1 MDNKTQ
7 FKEWVL
13 ENVDELR
20 AYAMLNNTNDMLEG
34 YYKTNKRFYNVLN
47 ELIDMYEDY
56 IWSTSPMDNQD
67 LRDIFS
73 KYKFDGL
80 QLNELENGCVTELV
94 VNGVSIFDFDDFLD
108 EVEKL

>member
-7 FKEWVL
+7 FKEWVV

-20 AYAMLNNTNDMLEG
+20 AYAMLNNTDDMLEG

-47 ELIDMYEDY
+47 ELIEMYEN
-56 IWSTSPMDNQD
+56 IVLTTSMDNQD
-67 LRDIFS
+67 IRDAFS

-80 QLNELENGCVTELV
+80 QLNELENEGVNELV
-94 VNGVSIFDFDDFLD
+94 INGVSIFDFDDFLD

>member
-7 FKEWVL
+7 FKEWVV
-13 ENVDELR
+13 ENADELR

-47 ELIDMYEDY
+47 ELIELYENVVLT
-56 IWSTSPMDNQD
+56 TSMDNQE

-80 QLNELENGCVTELV
+80 QLNELENEGVTELV
-94 VNGVSIFDFDDFLD
+94 INGVSIFDFDDFLD

>member
-7 FKEWVL
+7 FKEWVV

-47 ELIDMYEDY
+47 ELIEMYEN
-56 IWSTSPMDNQD
+56 IVLTTSMDNQE

-80 QLNELENGCVTELV
+80 QLNELENEGVNELV
-94 VNGVSIFDFDDFLD
+94 INGVSIFDFDDFLD

>member
-7 FKEWVL
+7 FKEWVV

-47 ELIDMYEDY
+47 ELIEMYENVVLT
-56 IWSTSPMDNQD
+56 TSMDNQE

-80 QLNELENGCVTELV
+80 QLNELENEGVNELV
-94 VNGVSIFDFDDFLD
+94 INGVSIFDFDDFLD

>member
-7 FKEWVL
+7 FKEWVV

-47 ELIDMYEDY
+47 ELIEMYEN
-56 IWSTSPMDNQD
+56 IVLTTSMDNQE

-80 QLNELENGCVTELV
+80 QLNELENEGVIELV
-94 VNGVSIFDFDDFLD
+94 INGVSIFDFDDFLD

>member
-7 FKEWVL
+7 FKEWVV
-13 ENVDELR
+13 ENTDELR

-47 ELIDMYEDY
+47 ELIEMYEN
-56 IWSTSPMDNQD
+56 IVLTTSMDNQE

-73 KYKFDGL
+73 KYKFNGL
-80 QLNELENGCVTELV
+80 QLNELENESVIELV
-94 VNGVSIFDFDDFLD
+94 VNGSSIFDFDDFLD

>member
-7 FKEWVL
+7 FKEWVI

-47 ELIDMYEDY
+47 ELIEMYEN
-56 IWSTSPMDNQD
+56 IVLTTSMDNQD
-67 LRDIFS
+67 IIDAFS

-80 QLNELENGCVTELV
+80 QLNELENEGVNELV
-94 VNGVSIFDFDDFLD
+94 INGVSIFDFDDFLD

>member
-7 FKEWVL
+7 FKEWVV

-20 AYAMLNNTNDMLEG
+20 AYAMLNNTDDMLEG

-47 ELIDMYEDY
+47 ELIEMYEN
-56 IWSTSPMDNQD
+56 IVLTTSMDNQE

-80 QLNELENGCVTELV
+80 QLNELENEGVNELV
-94 VNGVSIFDFDDFLD
+94 INGVSIFDFDDFLD

>member
-1 MDNKTQ
+1 MDNKAQ
-7 FKEWVL
+7 FKEWVV

-47 ELIDMYEDY
+47 ELIEMYENVVLT
-56 IWSTSPMDNQD
+56 TSMDNQD
-67 LRDIFS
+67 LRDAFS
-73 KYKFDGL
+73 KYKFDSL
-80 QLNELENGCVTELV
+80 QLNELENEDVTELV
-94 VNGVSIFDFDDFLD
+94 INGVSIFDFDDFLD

>member
-1 MDNKTQ
+1 MD

-13 ENVDELR
+13 DNVDELR

-47 ELIDMYEDY
+47 ELIEMYENVVLT
-56 IWSTSPMDNQD
+56 TSMDNQE
-67 LRDIFS
+67 LRDAFS

-80 QLNELENGCVTELV
+80 QLNELEKGCVTELV
-94 VNGVSIFDFDDFLD
+94 INGVSIFDFDDFLD

>member
-7 FKEWVL
+7 FKEWVV

-20 AYAMLNNTNDMLEG
+20 AYAMLNNTNDMLEE

-47 ELIDMYEDY
+47 ELIEMYENVVLT
-56 IWSTSPMDNQD
+56 TSMDNQE

-80 QLNELENGCVTELV
+80 QLNELENEDVTELV
-94 VNGVSIFDFDDFLD
+94 INGVSIFDFDDFLD

>member
-7 FKEWVL
+7 FKEWVV
-13 ENVDELR
+13 ENTDELR

-47 ELIDMYEDY
+47 ELIEMYEN
-56 IWSTSPMDNQD
+56 IVLTTSMDNQE

-73 KYKFDGL
+73 KYKFNGL
-80 QLNELENGCVTELV
+80 QLNELENESVIELV
-94 VNGVSIFDFDDFLD
+94 VNGSSILSTTT
-108 EVEKL
+108 LSPQSL

>member
-7 FKEWVL
+7 FKEWVV

-47 ELIDMYEDY
+47 ELIEMYENVVLT
-56 IWSTSPMDNQD
+56 TSMDNQE

-80 QLNELENGCVTELV
+80 QLNELENEDVTELV
-94 VNGVSIFDFDDFLD
+94 INGVSIFDFDDFLD

>member
-7 FKEWVL
+7 FKEWVV

-47 ELIDMYEDY
+47 ELIELYEN
-56 IWSTSPMDNQD
+56 IVLTNSMDNQE

-73 KYKFDGL
+73 KYKFDSL
-80 QLNELENGCVTELV
+80 QLNELESGGVTELV
-94 VNGVSIFDFDDFLD
+94 INGVSIFDFDDFLD

>member
-7 FKEWVL
+7 FKEWVV

-47 ELIDMYEDY
+47 ELIEMYEN
-56 IWSTSPMDNQD
+56 IVLTTSMDNHE

-80 QLNELENGCVTELV
+80 QLNELENEGVIELV
-94 VNGVSIFDFDDFLD
+94 INGVSIFDFDDFLD

>member
-7 FKEWVL
+7 FKEWVV
-13 ENVDELR
+13 ENADELR
-20 AYAMLNNTNDMLEG
+20 AYAMFYNTNDMLEG

-47 ELIDMYEDY
+47 ELIEMYEN
-56 IWSTSPMDNQD
+56 IVLTTSMDNQE
-67 LRDIFS
+67 LRDVFS

-80 QLNELENGCVTELV
+80 QLNELENVSVIELV
-94 VNGVSIFDFDDFLD
+94 INGVSIFDFDDFLD

>member
-7 FKEWVL
+7 FKEWIL
-13 ENVDELR
+13 DNVDELR

-47 ELIDMYEDY
+47 ELIEMYENVVLT
-56 IWSTSPMDNQD
+56 ISMDNQD
-67 LRDIFS
+67 IRDAFS
-73 KYKFDGL
+73 KYNFDGL
-80 QLNELENGCVTELV
+80 QLNELENEDVTELV
-94 VNGVSIFDFDDFLD
+94 INGVSIFDFDDFLD

>member
-7 FKEWVL
+7 FKEWVV

-47 ELIDMYEDY
+47 ELIEIYENVVLT
-56 IWSTSPMDNQD
+56 TSMDNQE

-80 QLNELENGCVTELV
+80 QLNELENEDVTELV
-94 VNGVSIFDFDDFLD
+94 INGVSIFDFDDFLD

>member
-7 FKEWVL
+7 FKEWVV
-13 ENVDELR
+13 ENADELR

-47 ELIDMYEDY
+47 ELIEMYEN
-56 IWSTSPMDNQD
+56 IVLTTSMDNQE

-80 QLNELENGCVTELV
+80 QLNELENEDVIELV
-94 VNGVSIFDFDDFLD
+94 INGVSIFDFDDFLD

>member
-7 FKEWVL
+7 FKEWIL
-13 ENVDELR
+13 DNVDELR

-47 ELIDMYEDY
+47 ELIEMYENVVLT
-56 IWSTSPMDNQD
+56 ISMDNQD
-67 LRDIFS
+67 IRDAFS

-80 QLNELENGCVTELV
+80 QLNELENEDVTELV
-94 VNGVSIFDFDDFLD
+94 INGVSIFDFDDFLD